1 MRRVSFV
8 VAAMLA
14 LGTASAA
21 RAQGLVVGPYAEF
34 QSGFTVGST
43 VGGLFGG
50 EAGFSANTFDI
61 YFEGGKMLNTKSS
74 EMDAAAATI
83 AASLG
88 QGATFEASQPTN
100 YFDIGFWYKFPTTG
114 KYQPYAGIGLGSA
127 GVTRETKFFVNGSDI
142 TGQLPSMGVQ
152 LGGDLQGSERG
163 FLFTVGGGARIGLT
177 GQLFADVSY
186 RYGHVSISDGGVN
199 TNRIQFGMGTHF

>member
-8 VAAMLA
+8 VAGMLV

-21 RAQGLVVGPYAEF
+21 RAQGLVVGPYAQF
-34 QSGFTVGST
+34 QTGITVGSV

-83 AASLG
+83 AGAL
-88 QGATFEASQPTN
+88 GATFEAKQPTN
-100 YFDIGFWYKFPTTG
+100 YFDVGFWYKFPTTG
-114 KYQPYAGIGLGSA
+114 RYQPYAGIGLGSA
-127 GVTRETKFFVNGSDI
+127 GVTRETKFFVNGTDI
-142 TGQLPSMGVQ
+142 TGQLPQMGVT
-152 LGGDLQGSERG
+152 LGGDLQGDERG

-177 GQLFADVSY
+177 GKVFADISY
-186 RYGHVSISDGGVN
+186 RYGHVSLTDESVN
-199 TNRIQFGMGTHF
+199 TNRIQFGIGAHF

>member
-21 RAQGLVVGPYAEF
+21 RAQGLVVGPVRAV
-34 QSGFTVGST
+34 SDRLHRRIDR
-43 VGGLFGG
+43 GGAFRG
-50 EAGFSANTFDI
+50 EAGFSANTFDL
-61 YFEGGKMLNTKSS
+61 YFEGGKMLNTRSS

-88 QGATFEASQPTN
+88 ATYEASQPTN
-100 YFDIGFWYKFPTTG
+100 YFDIGFWYKLPTTG

-127 GVTRETKFFVNGSDI
+127 GVTRETKFFDASGKDI
-142 TGQLPSMGVQ
+142 TGDLLSMGVQ

-163 FLFTVGGGARIGLT
+163 FLFTFGGGARIGLT

-186 RYGHVSISDGGVN
+186 RYGHVSISSGGVN
-199 TNRIQFGMGTHF
+199 TNRIQFGIGTHF

>member
-1 MRRVSFV
+1 MPRR
-8 VAAMLA
+8 
-14 LGTASAA
+14 
-21 RAQGLVVGPYAEF
+21 
-34 QSGFTVGST
+34 
-43 VGGLFGG
+43 
-50 EAGFSANTFDI
+50 
-61 YFEGGKMLNTKSS
+61 
-74 EMDAAAATI
+74 
-83 AASLG
+83 LG

-127 GVTRETKFFVNGSDI
+127 GVTRETKFFVNGTDI
-142 TGQLPSMGVQ
+142 TGQLASMGVQ

-199 TNRIQFGMGTHF
+199 TNRIQFGIGTHF

>member
-21 RAQGLVVGPYAEF
+21 QAQGLVVGPYAEF

-50 EAGFSANTFDI
+50 EAGFSSNTFDI

-88 QGATFEASQPTN
+88 ATFEASQPTN

-114 KYQPYAGIGLGSA
+114 KYQPYAGFGLGSA

-186 RYGHVSISDGGVN
+186 RYGHVSVSDGGVN
-199 TNRIQFGMGTHF
+199 TNRIQFGIGAHF